1 VALLFCSLLI
11 STTWIQFVTAKQ
23 LDALPGNRRTLLDSY
38 SRERGA
44 ILIDGSPIAK
54 SVPTKDEL
62 KYVRTYP
69 AGKLYCQVTGYYSF
83 IYGAGGGLEGA
94 EDALLSG
101 QSDTLFYRRV
111 LDMLTGQPPSG
122 ASLELTINPKAQ
134 EAADKA
140 LGNQRGAVVALDPKT
155 GAISAMV

>member
-1 VALLFCSLLI
+1 MNQPIRRLSFIVALLFSTLLI

-23 LDALPGNRRTLLDSY
+23 LDALPGNRRTLLDNY
-38 SRERGA
+38 ARERGA

-69 AGKLYCQVTGYYSF
+69 SSKLYSQVTGYYSF

-94 EDALLSG
+94 DDSLLSG
-101 QSDTLFYRRV
+101 QSDKLFYRRV
-111 LDMLTGQPPSG
+111 LDMLTGKTPSG
-122 ASLELTINPKAQ
+122 ASLELTDRKS
-134 EAADKA
+134 
-140 LGNQRGAVVALDPKT
+140 VVQGKRVDV
-155 GAISAMV
+155 G